1 MQFAFVKR
9 YKSILNNLMIL
20 LVMIVALDTGL
31 SGGMIRTVFNL
42 DEEVQAEVRSMF
54 QNRNVAIINGDVD
67 LIKSMYD
74 TNTKYGTWAYEYEL
88 RKVKYLHNWEKKQGA
103 KFIEINPTI
112 VFRSIKDKG
121 DKISINLLCSTEYKY
136 VYEGGTDEVN
146 SFRIGTY
153 HVLDL
158 VEQDEVWIV
167 SKEWY
172 KDPFGDSLNLERI
185 DGDSIKK
192 YVLSQSQRDFSN
204 IGDRRMGAIEYADRY
219 SGAASE
225 EQFGFKYNKAYRNYN
240 SQGGD
245 CANFASQVLF
255 EGGKFKKT
263 SNWGYNKG
271 AATRSWVNADGFKSY
286 MLNSGRA
293 SLIAYGNYEKVYKA
307 SYKLLPGDFIAYE
320 KKGDINHISMVT
332 GADTKGYSLVS
343 CHNTDRNR
351 VPWDLGW
358 SNSSIR
364 YWLVR
369 VHY

>member
-1 MQFAFVKR
+1 MRIAFNK
-9 YKSILNNLMIL
+9 KSKPMLTNLLIILA
-20 LVMIVALDTGL
+20 MIVALDTGL
-31 SGGMIRTVFNL
+31 SGGLLRTVFNP
-42 DEEVQAEVRSMF
+42 DDEVQAEIRSMF

-67 LIKSMYD
+67 LIKAMYD

-103 KFIEINPTI
+103 KFIEINPTV

-121 DKISINLLCSTEYKY
+121 DKITINLLCSTEYKY
-136 VYEGGTDEVN
+136 IYEGSADEIN

-158 VEQDEVWIV
+158 IEQDEDWIIA
-167 SKEWY
+167 KEWY

-185 DGDSIKK
+185 DGDSIKE
-192 YVLSQSQRDFSN
+192 YILSQTRKDISD
-204 IGDRRMGAIEYADRY
+204 IVERRIAAVEYADRY
-219 SGAASE
+219 CGAASE
-225 EQFGFKYNKAYRNYN
+225 EQFEFKYNKAYRNYN
-240 SQGGD
+240 SLGGD
-245 CANFASQVLF
+245 CANFASQILF
-255 EGGKFKKT
+255 EGGKFRKT
-263 SNWGYNKG
+263 SGWNYKKG
-271 AATRSWVNADGFKSY
+271 EATRSWVNADGFKSY

-320 KKGDINHISMVT
+320 KKGDINHISVVT
-332 GADTKGYSLVS
+332 GIDSKGYVLVS
-343 CHNTDRNR
+343 CHNTDRNK

-358 SNSSIR
+358 SNSSIK

>member
-1 MQFAFVKR
+1 MQFAFMKK
-9 YKSILNNLMIL
+9 YKPMLTNLLIFL
-20 LVMIVALDTGL
+20 AIIVALDTGL
-31 SGGMIRTVFNL
+31 SGGLVRTVFKL

-54 QNRNVAIINGDVD
+54 QNRNIAIINGDIE

-88 RKVKYLHNWEKKQGA
+88 RKVKYLHKWEQKQGV
-103 KFIEINPTI
+103 KFTEINPTI

-136 VYEGGTDEVN
+136 VYEGSPGEVN

-153 HVLDL
+153 HILDL
-158 VEQDEVWIV
+158 VEQEEDWIV
-167 SKEWY
+167 AKEWY

-185 DGDSIKK
+185 DSGSIKEFI
-192 YVLSQSQRDFSN
+192 LSQSQRDFSD
-204 IGDRRMGAIEYADRY
+204 IGERRMGVIEYADRY

-240 SQGGD
+240 PQGGD
-245 CANFASQVLF
+245 CANFASQVLH

-263 SNWGYNKG
+263 SSWGYNKG
-271 AATRSWVNADGFKSY
+271 GATSSWVNADNFKSY
-286 MLNSGRA
+286 WLNSGRA
-293 SLIAYGNYEKVYKA
+293 SLIAYGSYEKVYKA

-320 KKGDINHISMVT
+320 KKGDITHISVVT
-332 GADTKGYSLVS
+332 GADSKGYTLVS
-343 CHNTDRNR
+343 CHNTDRSR

>member
-1 MQFAFVKR
+1 MQFTFIKK
-9 YKSILNNLMIL
+9 YKPRLINLLIFL
-20 LVMIVALDTGL
+20 AMIVALDTGL
-31 SGGMIRTVFNL
+31 SGGLMRTVFKL

-54 QNRNVAIINGDVD
+54 QNRNIAIINGDIE

-88 RKVKYLHNWEKKQGA
+88 RKVKYLHKWEQKQGV
-103 KFIEINPTI
+103 KFTEINPTI

-136 VYEGGTDEVN
+136 VYEGSPGEVN

-158 VEQDEVWIV
+158 VEQAEDWIV
-167 SKEWY
+167 AKEWY

-185 DGDSIKK
+185 DSGSIKEFI
-192 YVLSQSQRDFSN
+192 LSQKQREFSD
-204 IGDRRMGAIEYADRY
+204 IGERRMGAIEYADRY
-219 SGAASE
+219 CGAASE
-225 EQFGFKYNKAYRNYN
+225 EQFNFKYNKAYRNYN

-245 CANFASQVLF
+245 CANFASQVLH

-263 SNWGYNKG
+263 SSWGYDRSG
-271 AATRSWVNADGFKSY
+271 ATSSWVNADSFKSY

-293 SLIAYGNYEKVYKA
+293 SLIAHGSYEKVYKA

-320 KKGDINHISMVT
+320 KKGDITHISVVT
-332 GADTKGYSLVS
+332 GADSKGYTLVS